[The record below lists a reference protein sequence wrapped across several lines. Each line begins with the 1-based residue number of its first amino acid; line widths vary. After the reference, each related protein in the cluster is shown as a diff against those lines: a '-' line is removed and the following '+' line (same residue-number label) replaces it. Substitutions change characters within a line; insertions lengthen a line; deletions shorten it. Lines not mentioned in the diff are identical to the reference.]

1 MKGTLEFD
9 LLEEDAEF
17 RMALDGGKYLSV
29 LQDLDNVLRNM
40 SKYESI
46 ETVEVMKVRGMIQ
59 EFLEEYGL
67 TLWT

>member
-17 RMALDGGKYLSV
+17 RMALDGGKYLAV

-46 ETVEVMKVRGMIQ
+46 ETVDVMKVRGMIQ